1 MLERRKIENFVKR
14 YHPEVRLE
22 VRKVE
27 HGIDVVATE
36 FRFEVEKSK
45 NLWIM
50 VVHDLGE
57 KAHAHLFSAPKGA
70 QGRTLI
76 WASIFCQ
83 YTFPIENWDDLKKRL
98 KRIIKYYD

>member
-1 MLERRKIENFVKR
+1 MLEQKKIENFVKR
-14 YHPEVRLE
+14 YPMVKLEIGEVQ
-22 VRKVE
+22 
-27 HGIDVVATE
+27 HGIDLMARE
-36 FRFEVEKSK
+36 FRFEIEKEK
-45 NLWIM
+45 NLW
-50 VVHDLGE
+50 VVEVHDLGE

>member
-45 NLWIM
+45 IC
-50 VVHDLGE
+50 G
-57 KAHAHLFSAPKGA
+57 
-70 QGRTLI
+70 
-76 WASIFCQ
+76 
-83 YTFPIENWDDLKKRL
+83 
-98 KRIIKYYD
+98 